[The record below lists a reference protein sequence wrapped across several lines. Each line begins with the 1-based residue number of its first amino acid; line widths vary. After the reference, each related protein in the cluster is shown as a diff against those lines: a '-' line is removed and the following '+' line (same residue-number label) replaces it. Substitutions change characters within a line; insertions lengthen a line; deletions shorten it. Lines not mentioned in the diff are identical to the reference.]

1 MNIMPLKRIYLS
13 SRFSLFSFLF
23 SLYSSLLHIHIRG
36 KRLCYYFLLFFF
48 FFFLILMSEKEKK
61 KKILEVKS
69 RLK

>member
-1 MNIMPLKRIYLS
+1 MNIMPLTRIYLS

-48 FFFLILMSEKEKK
+48 FFLILMSEKEKK
-61 KKILEVKS
+61 KIDFGSQE
-69 RLK
+69 